1 MKVILA
7 ALILAA
13 SASAAAQVPQSFL
26 NRVEQGY
33 RSAMKA
39 QDDNRDGVVTRDEA
53 HGNLLLSGRF
63 DDIDTDRDGRITQEE
78 LERFLRALPDS
89 PQFR

>member
-26 NRVEQGY
+26 TRVEQGY
-33 RSAMKA
+33 RDAMKT

-53 HGNLLLSGRF
+53 RGNLLLSGRF

>member
-1 MKVILA
+1 MKVVLA
-7 ALILAA
+7 ALALAA
-13 SASAAAQVPQSFL
+13 SATTAAQVPQSFL
-26 NRVEQGY
+26 DRVEQDY

-39 QDDNRDGVVTRDEA
+39 QDDNRDGAVTRDEA
-53 HGNLLLSGRF
+53 HGNLLLLGLF